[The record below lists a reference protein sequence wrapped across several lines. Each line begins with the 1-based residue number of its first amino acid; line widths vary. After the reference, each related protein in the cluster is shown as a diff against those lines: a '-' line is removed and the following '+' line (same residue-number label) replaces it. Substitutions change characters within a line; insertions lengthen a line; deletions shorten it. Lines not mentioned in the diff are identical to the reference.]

1 MENLNYGVIGNCRTA
16 ALVSD
21 EGAIEWMCLP
31 KFDSASVFSKILDKE
46 KGGEFGIIPSGA
58 YEIKQAYIP
67 RTNLLVTRFTNG
79 ADTFEIVDFMP
90 RYKEEEPDY
99 YAPPDVVRYIRHIS
113 GKPKIRIH
121 YKPAMVYAQN
131 ETKSEIRDDYI
142 KSYSS
147 QGEYDSMYLYSSMN
161 KEDVLHGNQII
172 LEKDEFLLLSYHQKL
187 QKQDIK
193 RAHLKMERTKV
204 YWLNWAERT
213 NQFPEYQDDIL
224 RSALVLKL
232 LSYNPSGAILAAL
245 TTSIPE
251 TIGEERNW
259 DYRFCW
265 IRDASMTIKVL
276 SSLGHYNVA
285 RRYLNYVIKLVP
297 VKDEPVQIMYGIN
310 GEKKLTEKILDHLDG
325 YEGSTPVRI
334 GNAAYKQK
342 QNDIFGVLVDVIYQ
356 LFKMFDVTLANSE
369 ELWTIT
375 RSLLK
380 VVKNTWREPDR
391 GIWEIRKS
399 NKHFTFSKVLCWVA
413 ADRGVKIARMIKMND
428 YVSEWS
434 ELRDEIKQD
443 ILDNAWNDDIN
454 AFAQAYGS
462 SELDA
467 ANLLMESYGFLKA
480 DDEKYKA
487 TVYATEKNLTRNG
500 LMYRYR
506 TPDDYG
512 VPQSSFTICTF
523 WLITAMHRIG
533 EKKKAREMFDR
544 VLSYS
549 NHLGLFSEDID
560 FDTKRL
566 LGNFPQAY
574 SHLALIETAATIG
587 NGGCLTHNIK
597 NNFS

>member
-1 MENLNYGVIGNCRTA
+1 
-16 ALVSD
+16 
-21 EGAIEWMCLP
+21 
-31 KFDSASVFSKILDKE
+31 
-46 KGGEFGIIPSGA
+46 
-58 YEIKQAYIP
+58 
-67 RTNLLVTRFTNG
+67 
-79 ADTFEIVDFMP
+79 
-90 RYKEEEPDY
+90 
-99 YAPPDVVRYIRHIS
+99 PPDVVRYIRHIS

-574 SHLALIETAATIG
+574 SHLA
-587 NGGCLTHNIK
+587 
-597 NNFS
+597 

>member
-1 MENLNYGVIGNCRTA
+1 
-16 ALVSD
+16 
-21 EGAIEWMCLP
+21 
-31 KFDSASVFSKILDKE
+31 
-46 KGGEFGIIPSGA
+46 
-58 YEIKQAYIP
+58 
-67 RTNLLVTRFTNG
+67 
-79 ADTFEIVDFMP
+79 
-90 RYKEEEPDY
+90 
-99 YAPPDVVRYIRHIS
+99 
-113 GKPKIRIH
+113 
-121 YKPAMVYAQN
+121 
-131 ETKSEIRDDYI
+131 
-142 KSYSS
+142 
-147 QGEYDSMYLYSSMN
+147 
-161 KEDVLHGNQII
+161 
-172 LEKDEFLLLSYHQKL
+172 
-187 QKQDIK
+187 
-193 RAHLKMERTKV
+193 
-204 YWLNWAERT
+204 
-213 NQFPEYQDDIL
+213 
-224 RSALVLKL
+224 
-232 LSYNPSGAILAAL
+232 
-245 TTSIPE
+245 
-251 TIGEERNW
+251 
-259 DYRFCW
+259 
-265 IRDASMTIKVL
+265 
-276 SSLGHYNVA
+276 
-285 RRYLNYVIKLVP
+285 
-297 VKDEPVQIMYGIN
+297 
-310 GEKKLTEKILDHLDG
+310 
-325 YEGSTPVRI
+325 
-334 GNAAYKQK
+334 
-342 QNDIFGVLVDVIYQ
+342 VIYQ